1 MEAVLFDTNTTL
13 ESTEIKK
20 DQLEREVQDLL
31 IKQESHKSHITR
43 LTKDLE
49 NCERRAQVSYS
60 PKYCQC
66 SINISTFYFQEMKLQ
81 LTNAASTQEAEFLQ
95 KISNLRTLGE
105 ENIKK
110 LNEEKEHVRSSLE
123 KRMHQALLALESN
136 KDADIENLKKQ
147 FEGIQMH
154 LDAVNQQHEETM
166 IRAEND
172 KQQSLLLAHRDQQ
185 AVLERLEAVKR
196 ELKGEIENGERLRRE
211 ITAKTEK
218 DRTIIST
225 LREEI
230 AKLKTKLEESRLR
243 SEEEVNKLEIFITG
257 LKEERDNAQRDI
269 QEFKVQIR
277 LAEDKSDALNHQL
290 QDTCRK
296 LKESENLTECSRKDL
311 MDTKRSLGDSNI
323 ERNQYAATNKE
334 LRERVKRVEGQCREQ
349 SRTLEDAVQKI
360 ASEFFT
366 LCYRFFFDVFNHSSI
381 SHTGLEENKNSLET
395 ERVRLTTIL
404 KETENN
410 LTKVSQELTTTQ
422 TDVQKLQSNTSQKDV
437 VEKELQARLNNEV
450 EEKDRVL
457 QELHQVKKQVYPAYY

>member
-1 MEAVLFDTNTTL
+1 
-13 ESTEIKK
+13 
-20 DQLEREVQDLL
+20 
-31 IKQESHKSHITR
+31 
-43 LTKDLE
+43 
-49 NCERRAQVSYS
+49 
-60 PKYCQC
+60 
-66 SINISTFYFQEMKLQ
+66 MKLQ

-311 MDTKRSLGDSNI
+311 MDAKRSLGDSNI

-360 ASEFFT
+360 ASE
-366 LCYRFFFDVFNHSSI
+366 LSHSILGSPSIVFNNSSI

-410 LTKVSQELTTTQ
+410 LTKVSQELSTTQ
-422 TDVQKLQSNTSQKDV
+422 TDVHKLQSNTSQKDV

-457 QELHQVKKQVYPAYY
+457 QELHQVKKQVCPVY